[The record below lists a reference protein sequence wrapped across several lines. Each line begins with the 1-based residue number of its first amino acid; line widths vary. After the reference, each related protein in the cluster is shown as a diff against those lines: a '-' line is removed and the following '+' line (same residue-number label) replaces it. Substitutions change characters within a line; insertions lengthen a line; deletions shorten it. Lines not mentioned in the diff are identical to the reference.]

1 MYNQRNES
9 HSVVSDSLQPHGIY
23 SPWNY
28 PGQNTGV
35 GICSLLQGIFPTH
48 GLKPDLLHCIYK
60 CIAKKTGQFWEKNSM
75 HQTSETSKYIV
86 YSETRS
92 MWIQLRQK
100 SLYLVWRKESFG
112 RKRNKTLLIQ
122 AFVA

>member
-1 MYNQRNES
+1 
-9 HSVVSDSLQPHGIY
+9 
-23 SPWNY
+23 
-28 PGQNTGV
+28 
-35 GICSLLQGIFPTH
+35 
-48 GLKPDLLHCIYK
+48 
-60 CIAKKTGQFWEKNSM
+60 M